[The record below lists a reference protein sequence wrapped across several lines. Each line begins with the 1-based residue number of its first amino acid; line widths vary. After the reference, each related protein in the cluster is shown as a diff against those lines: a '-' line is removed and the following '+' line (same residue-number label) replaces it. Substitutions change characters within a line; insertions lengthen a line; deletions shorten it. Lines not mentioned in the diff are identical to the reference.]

1 MLSDPGQDLWSFLH
15 LICNFPRVIITWLRA
30 LYTVY
35 TSIWELIGML
45 WSYDKLPLS
54 PAPSSPAVFIIRQN
68 KPWSSEVILP
78 GVRRCRS
85 YRAGNKQNSSYND
98 VILSPSS
105 HKQPS
110 VRWAQKHDNL
120 FPAFNCTL
128 SRVIQHSESQH
139 NKQQYSDFLTEVWRH
154 SSVWPL
160 PDQTG
165 CSQYS
170 RNNSNYT
177 PAAAAT
183 LCGLESL
190 NKWLPSCGHHH
201 GLPSCGHKP
210 RVQARTRLT
219 CLCYV
224 LWATAKVKIM

>member
-1 MLSDPGQDLWSFLH
+1 MINCL
-15 LICNFPRVIITWLRA
+15 CPR
-30 LYTVY
+30 
-35 TSIWELIGML
+35 
-45 WSYDKLPLS
+45 PL
-54 PAPSSPAVFIIRQN
+54 SPAVFIIRQN
-68 KPWSSEVILP
+68 KPWSSCVILP

-98 VILSPSS
+98 VILSSS

-139 NKQQYSDFLTEVWRH
+139 NKQQQYSDFLTGRGLATL
-154 SSVWPL
+154 SCLATSWPD
-160 PDQTG
+160 PG

-177 PAAAAT
+177 LLPRPLSVVWKVLTSGCHHVAT
-183 LCGLESL
+183 SM
-190 NKWLPSCGHHH
+190 SCHHVVTS
-201 GLPSCGHKP
+201 PVS
-210 RVQARTRLT
+210 RVGSHTSQHT
-219 CLCYV
+219 CLCYFF
-224 LWATAKVKIM
+224 WATKKIENNKNIFFNNAPLKDSLWMINNAKLKVKQNNIIPELNPSLANIN

>member
-1 MLSDPGQDLWSFLH
+1 
-15 LICNFPRVIITWLRA
+15 
-30 LYTVY
+30 
-35 TSIWELIGML
+35 ML

-128 SRVIQHSESQH
+128 SRVVLFNILSLNTINSNIQIFSPRFGDTLVSGH
-139 NKQQYSDFLTEVWRH
+139 FLTRRAVPNILAITVTTLLLPRPLSVVWKVLT
-154 SSVWPL
+154 S
-160 PDQTG
+160 G
-165 CSQYS
+165 CHHVVTIMGCHHVVTSPVS
-170 RNNSNYT
+170 RLAHVSRV
-177 PAAAAT
+177 
-183 LCGLESL
+183 CVMSCEQRQ
-190 NKWLPSCGHHH
+190 KW
-201 GLPSCGHKP
+201 K
-210 RVQARTRLT
+210 
-219 CLCYV
+219 
-224 LWATAKVKIM
+224 